1 MELDNQ
7 DNQDIESR
15 ILGIRQTLEKL
26 GQDMTDDVS
35 YI

>member
-7 DNQDIESR
+7 DIENR

-26 GQDMTDDVS
+26 GQDMTDDVF